1 MEGESAPTVKSCT
14 VSEGATWAQEGDN
27 VTVTALDGSKDSY
40 TLDIQSVS
48 PAAYTSQEIVF
59 DGTESYVK
67 SAYGWDSTKKW
78 RFSKTDNDYSREI
91 AGKTHVELFLPACD
105 TVVLKAGGNNE
116 RDIKVYINGAQL
128 GDKVKLLKA
137 GNTFVV
143 GQSAPFMMSIVSA
156 QTSGDGGIAAIRMAR
171 KGGATDLGDVQ
182 RDHVPCT
189 KVLRNGQIIIVRGE
203 KSFTVTGQLV
213 R

>member
-1 MEGESAPTVKSCT
+1 MEGESAPIVKSCI

-48 PAAYTSQEIVF
+48 PVAYTSQEIVF

-78 RFSKTDNDYSREI
+78 RFSKTDSDYSREI

-105 TVVLKAGGNNE
+105 TIIVKAGVE
-116 RDIKVYINGAQL
+116 RDVKVYINGEQL
-128 GDKVKLLKA
+128 GSKVKLLKA

-143 GQSAPFMMSIVSA
+143 AQSAPFMMSIISA
-156 QTSGDGGIAAIRMAR
+156 QSSGDGGVAAIRMAR

-203 KSFTVTGQLV
+203 KIFTVTGQLV